1 MSPKKEKRKKKGRKK
16 KKEKGRYELKR
27 GNGNN
32 NEQYTFPKASDSKE
46 EVASRAASGAGW
58 VLTWPKREKE
68 KKNKIP

>member
-1 MSPKKEKRKKKGRKK
+1 MSPKKKKKKVRKK

-27 GNGNN
+27 GKGNN

-46 EVASRAASGAGW
+46 EVASRASW